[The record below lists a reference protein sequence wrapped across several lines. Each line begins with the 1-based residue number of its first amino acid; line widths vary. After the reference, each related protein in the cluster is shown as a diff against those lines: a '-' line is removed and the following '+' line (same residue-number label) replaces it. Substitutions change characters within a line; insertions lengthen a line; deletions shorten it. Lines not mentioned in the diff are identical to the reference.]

1 MGEAGDTGDKKEQ
14 CCEKGIHKTNE
25 GL

>member
-14 CCEKGIHKTNE
+14 CCEKGIHKTTE
-25 GL
+25 G

>member
-25 GL
+25 G